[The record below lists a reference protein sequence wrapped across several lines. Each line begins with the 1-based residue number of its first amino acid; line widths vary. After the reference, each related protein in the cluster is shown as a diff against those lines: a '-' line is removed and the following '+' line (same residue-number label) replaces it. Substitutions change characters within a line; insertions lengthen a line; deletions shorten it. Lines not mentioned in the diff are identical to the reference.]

1 MCSAGDSPAGVR
13 IGSPVAGRAGR
24 RVTKGSEAPRQP
36 HPWDECKFSGRNE
49 SERMVASKMSSPG
62 GRARNREGEGSM
74 ARRKPIDATGH
85 SGGVVSDG
93 TRTRTRRA
101 TGETLLV
108 PTRKGGSWVGRITG
122 NTGKSA
128 DDERVSDGLV
138 VATKRSNV
146 RGAKE
151 PCCSSFFQQHG
162 RQRRDDKDAYQAARP
177 EKEDLRQG
185 EGRVGLALLGP
196 VRPCLQVGNP
206 SRSLP
211 DGQEEQRGSG
221 H

>member
-1 MCSAGDSPAGVR
+1 MPRSWE
-13 IGSPVAGRAGR
+13 GRPEGKQR
-24 RVTKGSEAPRQP
+24 SEAPRQP
-36 HPWDECKFSGRNE
+36 HPRDERKFSGRNE
-49 SERMVASKMSSPG
+49 RERVGAPKVSSPG
-62 GRARNREGEGSM
+62 GRARNREGEGRM
-74 ARRKPIDATGH
+74 AQRKPIDATSH

-128 DDERVSDGLV
+128 DDERVTDGLV

-151 PCCSSFFQQHG
+151 PCCSSFFRQHG
-162 RQRRDDKDAYQAARP
+162 RQGRDDKDAHRSAGP
-177 EKEDLRQG
+177 ETEDLHQG
-185 EGRVGLALLGP
+185 EGRHGLALLGP
-196 VRPCLQVGNP
+196 VRPRLQDGNP
-206 SRSLP
+206 SRSLLA
-211 DGQEEQRGSG
+211 GQEEQRGSG
-221 H
+221 P